1 MPMSL
6 QLKLNLMIT
15 VFLLMLLSASSIFV
29 VKNASEDVRAEVAST
44 ANLAL
49 HLLDAEIIHYTSDF
63 GWLSNSSNS
72 HQSIFRL
79 QELGSIRHLKIEF
92 YDVYGKLRES
102 NHQFRNGKIAP
113 PPAWFVQAMN
123 LSASTLQEHRRTIV
137 INGRHIGDL
146 IITADPSYE
155 IAEIWDDAV
164 GYLTLLIASF
174 LLINSFVFL
183 AVRSTFKPVGK
194 IIDGLDEMEKGNFSK
209 RLPVIN
215 QIELRAI
222 SQKFNVMADA
232 LQKSTSNNRRL
243 TQQIIRLQEIE
254 RKTLAQDI
262 HDEIGQYLTAIHVD
276 ASAIV
281 GSRNLSLAKESAQ
294 AISVLSMQMMDIVRE
309 LLQRLRPRAIDDL
322 GLELAL
328 KELVAYWKLRQKRL
342 LVSQS
347 IPESLGQID
356 EDVSI
361 TIYRMVQE
369 CLTNISKHAHAKR
382 IVVMVKDESKFV
394 VISVE
399 DDGVGFNTEV
409 ARQGYGLL
417 GMKERVQGLGGVME
431 VVSVAGRGTKINA
444 KIPKH
449 IDKRIESENDGP
461 D

>member
-1 MPMSL
+1 
-6 QLKLNLMIT
+6 
-15 VFLLMLLSASSIFV
+15 
-29 VKNASEDVRAEVAST
+29 
-44 ANLAL
+44 
-49 HLLDAEIIHYTSDF
+49 
-63 GWLSNSSNS
+63 
-72 HQSIFRL
+72 
-79 QELGSIRHLKIEF
+79 
-92 YDVYGKLRES
+92 
-102 NHQFRNGKIAP
+102 
-113 PPAWFVQAMN
+113 
-123 LSASTLQEHRRTIV
+123 
-137 INGRHIGDL
+137 
-146 IITADPSYE
+146 
-155 IAEIWDDAV
+155 
-164 GYLTLLIASF
+164 
-174 LLINSFVFL
+174 
-183 AVRSTFKPVGK
+183 
-194 IIDGLDEMEKGNFSK
+194 
-209 RLPVIN
+209 
-215 QIELRAI
+215 
-222 SQKFNVMADA
+222 MADA